1 MFVSSG
7 PDLRDGL
14 FHHVAVTL
22 VRSATNGGNLFVDG
36 QPVLTF
42 DPTARRGSLSNT
54 ASLLIGSPAG
64 AGFFNSSSNTFFNGL
79 IDELALYNRALTAP
93 EVLAIRQA
101 GAAGKCKAFP
111 IILMQPAGQ
120 RVTLGSNATFSVTAG
135 GATPLRYQWFH
146 NNVAQF
152 GATNSSYS
160 FLVQS
165 NSAGFYFVRITNV
178 FGTATSFSV
187 LLSVNNPPIAQPQ
200 QVSLNEDTPA
210 PIVLHGTDLQP
221 DPISYSVVTPPTH
234 GSVFGLPP
242 NLTYLPD
249 TNYFG
254 PDAFTFIVNDGLADS
269 APATVS
275 LTVLPVND
283 APVAIP
289 QSLSVNEDTP
299 LNITLR
305 GSDVENDPLTFNIVI
320 RPAHGVL
327 SGTPPNVTY
336 LAFTNYNGKDSFTF
350 KANDGQTD
358 SAPAAVSI
366 IVIPVND
373 APVAVATVSPLFTL
387 SPDQTNLLIFSQNS
401 SNAAVVLDGSGS
413 TDVENDPLSFSW
425 IEGTNTIGVGV
436 KVTNTFDTG
445 LHQVT
450 LEVSDGMDTGSAT
463 STFEVITP
471 AESVGRLILLLE
483 TSTLSS
489 NVKRP
494 LEATL
499 QAAAASCEAGRFT
512 PALNQLQAFENKVQA
527 QIGRTD
533 PALAEELI
541 AAAQEIIDRLRSP

>member
-1 MFVSSG
+1 MMG
-7 PDLRDGL
+7 
-14 FHHVAVTL
+14 
-22 VRSATNGGNLFVDG
+22 
-36 QPVLTF
+36 
-42 DPTARRGSLSNT
+42 
-54 ASLLIGSPAG
+54 LLIPH
-64 AGFFNSSSNTFFNGL
+64 
-79 IDELALYNRALTAP
+79 RP
-93 EVLAIRQA
+93 
-101 GAAGKCKAFP
+101 
-111 IILMQPAGQ
+111 
-120 RVTLGSNATFSVTAG
+120 
-135 GATPLRYQWFH
+135 
-146 NNVAQF
+146 
-152 GATNSSYS
+152 
-160 FLVQS
+160 
-165 NSAGFYFVRITNV
+165 
-178 FGTATSFSV
+178 
-187 LLSVNNPPIAQPQ
+187 
-200 QVSLNEDTPA
+200 
-210 PIVLHGTDLQP
+210 
-221 DPISYSVVTPPTH
+221 
-234 GSVFGLPP
+234 
-242 NLTYLPD
+242 
-249 TNYFG
+249 
-254 PDAFTFIVNDGLADS
+254 
-269 APATVS
+269 TVS